1 MTRASTFRL
10 LARTT
15 DPTNQLMLRAFR
27 LLNPE
32 SSKSRSGGNV
42 RLRGVGFL
50 KQRRGWADPSP
61 VNKGP
66 GYRLRARAASEKGFT
81 LIEVLVSALLVVLIS
96 AAVAEALVTS
106 GDFTGYTRN
115 HSQAD
120 VVAQQDQERMKAM
133 SDAQLTAL
141 DQTRTVT
148 LNNTKYTVTS
158 TAEFLDAN
166 GGSSCTSRGAAYFK
180 LTSTV
185 GWSGAVGGSAKSV
198 TEESLITRSLAGSM
212 VASVNDQTAAP
223 LAGVNINA
231 SGQNTSYTAAA
242 TTDQNGCVAFAGLPT
257 DSYTLT
263 YTDLGY
269 VDVDGDSSPTETQS
283 VNQTST
289 ASANTMVMGLAGSVQ
304 PSFYTVNSAHTA
316 IPLSGGYELSYYG
329 SGNGNK
335 MSAAKTV
342 GSQTA
347 PASSTAPLTATSL
360 FPFWSP
366 STTYT
371 NNYQLWGG
379 ACEQEQPLQPPTGTG
394 TATVGPGATV
404 VAPAGGTPSVA
415 EPAIDVAVKYNG
427 QYVAPGQV
435 WVTFTGGGSGGA
447 CSDKWQNIPS
457 AGTEVVSGVTN
468 YIYPAPFASNAPVG
482 ASNASATGD
491 PGTISVCVQY
501 TTGSTTKHQSTSAM
515 TNTNFTAPTP
525 IPVWDLYST
534 GASGPCT

>member
-1 MTRASTFRL
+1 VK
-10 LARTT
+10 
-15 DPTNQLMLRAFR
+15 N
-27 LLNPE
+27 
-32 SSKSRSGGNV
+32 
-42 RLRGVGFL
+42 GF
-50 KQRRGWADPSP
+50 
-61 VNKGP
+61 
-66 GYRLRARAASEKGFT
+66 GYRVRARLASQGGFT

-141 DQTRTVT
+141 HQTRTVT
-148 LNNTKYTVTS
+148 LNNTHYTVTS
-158 TAEFLDAN
+158 TAEFLNAT

-180 LTSTV
+180 LTSSV
-185 GWSGAVGGSAKSV
+185 SWSGAVGGAGKAV

-212 VASVNDQTAAP
+212 VASVDDQTAAP
-223 LAGVNINA
+223 LSGVNISA
-231 SGQNTSYTAAA
+231 TGQNTSYTAGA

-263 YTDLGY
+263 YSDLNY
-269 VDVDGDSSPTETQS
+269 VDVDGNSSPTQTQS

-289 ASANTMVMGLAGSVQ
+289 AAANTEAMGLAGSVQ
-304 PSFYTVNSAHTA
+304 PRFYTVNSAHTA
-316 IPLSGGYELSYYG
+316 ISLSGGYELSYYG

-335 MSAAKTV
+335 MTAAKSV

-347 PASSTAPLTATSL
+347 PAPSTAPLTATSL

-366 STTYT
+366 STTYA
-371 NNYQLWGG
+371 NNYQLWAG
-379 ACEQEQPLQPPTGTG
+379 ACEQEEPLQPPTGTG
-394 TATVGPGATV
+394 TATVGPGAAV
-404 VAPAGGTPSVA
+404 VAPAGGAPSVA
-415 EPAIDVAVKYNG
+415 EPAIDVAVKYSG
-427 QYVAPGQV
+427 AYVTPGQV
-435 WVTFTGGGSGGA
+435 WVTFTGSGTGGA
-447 CSDKWQNIPS
+447 CSDKWQNIPV
-457 AGTEVVSGVTN
+457 AGTELVSGVTN
-468 YIYPAPFASNAPVG
+468 YIYPAPFASNAAVG

-501 TTGSTTKHQSTSAM
+501 TTGGTTKHESTTAM

-525 IPVWDLYST
+525 LPATMDLKNDTVAGTGHTAST
-534 GASGPCT
+534 TGPCT